1 MPGRRN
7 CARLPLLAR
16 PTACLSPNLWGILPN
31 HQQAY
36 TEVSHARST
45 CADSAS
51 REHLPRPPNTPPPTC
66 NTRCVLTSWSPGT
79 IDGANRNYVE
89 RTYWRAKSPNVKFNR
104 SRVFAKRVRQ
114 ELVAASHLLR
124 GGYKWRCRGARSTTG
139 GTTRTAD
146 GSCMATEGWAASAG
160 GQARV
165 SGSRPPCPSR
175 CSTAR
180 TALEKLHALGVKM
193 IG

>member
-1 MPGRRN
+1 
-7 CARLPLLAR
+7 L
-16 PTACLSPNLWGILPN
+16 PNLWGILPN
-31 HQQAY
+31 HQAH
-36 TEVSHARST
+36 TEASHVRST

-160 GQARV
+160 GSSARIWK
-165 SGSRPPCPSR
+165 SAPLPISLLDGSYRLGETSCTRSQNDR
-175 CSTAR
+175 LSVALCAECFFTCTKVAFAR
-180 TALEKLHALGVKM
+180 
-193 IG
+193 